1 MSNQIDQKA
10 LYRPEVPLAL
20 ESTAQPRLFFV
31 DHLRVLLT
39 ILVII
44 HHLAITY
51 VAGPW
56 YYQETTKDLPTNL
69 SLGLLVLF
77 NQSFFMGCFFLVSG
91 YFTPSS
97 YNRKGPRAF
106 LRDRFLR
113 LGLPLLVFTLILNP
127 LIIYLGAG
135 TPMSY
140 GSFLLK
146 YGVSTIGTG
155 PLWFVEALL
164 VFDCLY
170 VFWRWLTRKRT
181 TSAPA
186 SAISKS
192 LTYRAVLA
200 FILSLALIT
209 FLVRLWLPFG
219 WTIPLLNLIPSNF
232 PQYIGLFL
240 VGLLATRHGWF
251 QRIPASMGKVG
262 LGVALGSML
271 ILFLPALLSGWGA
284 FAGGLHWQA
293 FVYALWESL
302 MGVGISMGLLVFFRQ
317 RMNRQGNLAKFFSQ
331 QAYAVYVIHA
341 LILVCVAEY
350 VLHALHIYPLL
361 KFVLAIT
368 ISIPLCF
375 VCAYLLRKLPL
386 VRKIF

>member
-1 MSNQIDQKA
+1 MSTQIDQETSNTLEA
-10 LYRPEVPLAL
+10 PLAS
-20 ESTAQPRLFFV
+20 EATARPRLFFV
-31 DHLRVLLT
+31 DHTRIFLT
-39 ILVII
+39 TLVII
-44 HHLAITY
+44 HHLALTY
-51 VAGPW
+51 IAGPW
-56 YYQETTKDLPTNL
+56 YYRETTYDLLTNL
-69 SLGLLVLF
+69 LLGLLVLF
-77 NQSFFMGCFFLVSG
+77 NQSFFMGCFFLISG
-91 YFTPSS
+91 YFTPGS
-97 YNRKGPRAF
+97 YNRKGPKAF

-113 LGLPLLVFTLILNP
+113 LGLPLLIFTFILNP

-135 TPMSY
+135 TPMPY

-181 TSAPA
+181 TSTPA
-186 SAISKS
+186 TAISKP
-192 LTYRAVLA
+192 LTYRAILA

-219 WTIPLLNLIPSNF
+219 WTVPLVNLIPSNF

-240 VGLLATRHGWF
+240 IGLLATRHGWF
-251 QRIPASMGKVG
+251 QNIPTSMGKIG
-262 LGVALGSML
+262 LGVALGSTL
-271 ILFLPALLSGWGA
+271 ILFLPALLSGWGT

-293 FVYALWESL
+293 FVYALWEAL
-302 MGVGISMGLLVFFRQ
+302 MGVGMSMGLLVFFRQ
-317 RMNRQGNLAKFFSQ
+317 RMNRQGNLGKLLSR
-331 QAYAVYVIHA
+331 QAYAVYIIHA

-350 VLHALHIYPLL
+350 ALGSLHLYPLL
-361 KFVLAIT
+361 KFALAML
-368 ISIPLCF
+368 ISIPLCL

-386 VRKIF
+386 ARKIL